1 MSNSGQL
8 RTLALNEN
16 RIRSDSDPTAG
27 RMKSIS
33 RAGSIDTGRKK
44 TQRQAS
50 ITQFIYKDPK
60 LNLENA
66 CSTPEKHVSMN
77 KVIKAS
83 SSGKKKV
90 GRQIL
95 SPDFVARI
103 YIIITVNSI
112 FRPRA
117 IKKWTKRFKLA
128 TIWTIISVKMNQM
141 RNIGKNSLK
150 KEKRLSTI
158 HSKKIAP
165 FVNSSKEMIELY
177 IFFFISLKIL
187 QK

>member
-66 CSTPEKHVSMN
+66 CSTPEKHVSVN
-77 KVIKAS
+77 WITT
-83 SSGKKKV
+83 
-90 GRQIL
+90 QITGFCYQHWNW
-95 SPDFVARI
+95 D
-103 YIIITVNSI
+103 NC
-112 FRPRA
+112 
-117 IKKWTKRFKLA
+117 KL
-128 TIWTIISVKMNQM
+128 
-141 RNIGKNSLK
+141 NI
-150 KEKRLSTI
+150 
-158 HSKKIAP
+158 
-165 FVNSSKEMIELY
+165 
-177 IFFFISLKIL
+177 
-187 QK
+187 

>member
-77 KVIKAS
+77 QMIKAWS
-83 SSGKKKV
+83 S
-90 GRQIL
+90 R
-95 SPDFVARI
+95 
-103 YIIITVNSI
+103 
-112 FRPRA
+112 
-117 IKKWTKRFKLA
+117 
-128 TIWTIISVKMNQM
+128 
-141 RNIGKNSLK
+141 KNVV
-150 KEKRLSTI
+150 EKFCHR
-158 HSKKIAP
+158 
-165 FVNSSKEMIELY
+165 
-177 IFFFISLKIL
+177 ISLPEFTSGTL
-187 QK
+187 TSL

>member
-77 KVIKAS
+77 QVVKA
-83 SSGKKKV
+83 
-90 GRQIL
+90 
-95 SPDFVARI
+95 
-103 YIIITVNSI
+103 
-112 FRPRA
+112 
-117 IKKWTKRFKLA
+117 
-128 TIWTIISVKMNQM
+128 
-141 RNIGKNSLK
+141 
-150 KEKRLSTI
+150 
-158 HSKKIAP
+158 
-165 FVNSSKEMIELY
+165 
-177 IFFFISLKIL
+177 
-187 QK
+187 

>member
-66 CSTPEKHVSMN
+66 CSTPEKHVSDSLT
-77 KVIKAS
+77 KWS
-83 SSGKKKV
+83 SKKMVDKFYH
-90 GRQIL
+90 RIELL
-95 SPDFVARI
+95 SSPE
-103 YIIITVNSI
+103 
-112 FRPRA
+112 
-117 IKKWTKRFKLA
+117 FKL
-128 TIWTIISVKMNQM
+128 TSLWTL
-141 RNIGKNSLK
+141 SLD
-150 KEKRLSTI
+150 
-158 HSKKIAP
+158 
-165 FVNSSKEMIELY
+165 
-177 IFFFISLKIL
+177 
-187 QK
+187 QKQ